1 MNHRNLPARGQDKD
15 IFFRDFDRFLPSRL
29 LRMFGDDELEGLAGW
44 KPAVDVKENDKEYV
58 ITADIPGVEP
68 NDVDV
73 RLEGNTL
80 TVSGERKTE
89 ERDDRNGYRRVER
102 FEGSFYRA
110 LTLPD
115 ASDAEQVE
123 ASAKDGVITIRIPKS
138 AGRQAKRIKI
148 SS

>member
-115 ASDAEQVE
+115 ASDTEQVE